1 MSNSRQFLVPIN
13 YDMAQPVYPAEEM
26 VRKRQYLMDD
36 VTSPKQYQQLNAVTS
51 ADTMYT
57 SSRRYADK
65 LRR

>member
-1 MSNSRQFLVPIN
+1 MSNSRQFLVPLN
-13 YDMAQPVYPAEEM
+13 YDMTKPVYPVEDV

-36 VTSPKQYQQLNAVTS
+36 VKSTKHYQQLNAVAS
-51 ADTMYT
+51 PDTLYT